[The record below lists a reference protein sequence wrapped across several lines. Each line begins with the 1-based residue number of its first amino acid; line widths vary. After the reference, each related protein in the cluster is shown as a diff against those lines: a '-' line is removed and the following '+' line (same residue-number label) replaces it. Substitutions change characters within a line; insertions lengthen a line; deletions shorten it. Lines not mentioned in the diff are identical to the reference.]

1 MREHFHN
8 PLIPHSHI
16 VPHGFCRMNP
26 LPVFIGDSEPL
37 TIKLYDARHCN
48 NFLEMKKKCLII
60 FCPYSLRR
68 ISIYQSNK
76 ATKLAS
82 MLTRAD

>member
-48 NFLEMKKKCLII
+48 NFLEMKKKMPDNILSILIAKDI
-60 FCPYSLRR
+60 NLPE
-68 ISIYQSNK
+68 
-76 ATKLAS
+76 
-82 MLTRAD
+82 